1 MQRRVKQ
8 FNPGDFGRI
17 DDALA
22 HLRQARDLLSG
33 VKAPRAAER
42 VRLAIRSAEGAR
54 RNIGYRHTHSII
66 EPKNRGQ
73 VTK

>member
-8 FNPGDFGRI
+8 FIPGDFERI
-17 DDALA
+17 DGALTL
-22 HLRQARDLLSG
+22 LRQARDLLSE

-54 RNIGYRHTHSII
+54 RNIGYRHTHSIAG
-66 EPKNRGQ
+66 P
-73 VTK
+73 TP